1 MNITHY
7 DTLKVHR
14 QAPQEVI
21 KAAYKSLAHKYHP
34 DKNLGNPEATHLMM
48 QLNQAYEVLSDPIKR
63 IAYDRWIVEQELKQ
77 QEKQRAEQE
86 AKNKQFQQSYN
97 AQNDIAITLRIDGSL
112 FKAIKKIATIIIK
125 MLFDV
130 VERFFKAW
138 LAPTFAVLLTGGV
151 LATILWPVDNNDYI
165 ETQHEATTDSVMN
178 EENISVNDEG
188 LIQML
193 QTEDVTQFPN
203 NSSPESYTLN
213 NTNPKDIFFEKSLQ
227 AAQREQNRQE
237 DNEQEYNMQVVREM
251 MPK

>member
-48 QLNQAYEVLSDPIKR
+48 QLNQAYEILSDPIKR
-63 IAYDRWIVEQELKQ
+63 IAYDRWIIEQELKQ

-97 AQNDIAITLRIDGSL
+97 AKNYIAITLRIDDSL
-112 FKAIKKIATIIIK
+112 FKAIKKIVTLTIK

-130 VERFFKAW
+130 VERFFKVW
-138 LAPTFAVLLTGGV
+138 LAPRFAVLLTGGV
-151 LATILWPVDNNDYI
+151 LATILWSVDNKDYI
-165 ETQHEATTDSVMN
+165 ETQQEATTDSAMN
-178 EENISVNDEG
+178 EE

-193 QTEDVTQFPN
+193 QTEDVTQFPD
-203 NSSPESYTLN
+203 NSPPESYTLN
-213 NTNPKDIFFEKSLQ
+213 NTNPKDSFFEKSLQ
-227 AAQREQNRQE
+227 AAQRQQNKQE

-251 MPK
+251 TQTLQK